1 MSAASTTWR
10 AFALEDTSAHGTP
23 ASAQARRNRSE
34 PGYTSTPC
42 SARVASTMSFL
53 AAATPSTVSAPG
65 RIAGRAL
72 GQRDAARGEE
82 VAHAVLAQL
91 AVDVALVVA
100 GQLEGTGVGALEPSQ
115 QVVEGPLPGG
125 GVDAGAVGEDAVHV
139 E

>member
-42 SARVASTMSFL
+42 SARGCEHHVVL
-53 AAATPSTVSAPG
+53 GGGDPVDGQRPG